1 MRIGPWQINS
11 WHSGSLIGAALAI
24 SFAATAQAAIV
35 VNIDKSAQRM
45 TVAVDGATRY
55 VWPVSTG
62 RAGYDTPNGTFKVNR
77 MDADHLSQEWD
88 NAPMPH
94 TMFFDMHGHAIHGFF
109 DVKHLGSPVSHGCVR
124 LAPANAATLFAL
136 VQGQGM
142 SQTTVVV
149 SGQAPARGGEEMARR
164 RRQPS
169 RSQRSRRKPRRPV
182 MTINRR
188 RRSPIR
194 RRPTG
199 DHRKLITAR
208 CTTRL
213 TRRRHR
219 DITDRCRSLTTD
231 RSSLITRSSRRVTI
245 RRSRRRSMCC
255 GRRGCTEFCCHANA
269 GHSAPSIRITQA
281 AIGRAQCHDRCCLQR
296 AVCHRSRAAKKIA
309 RHGVRP
315 GATSRRHSRSES
327 RRRV

>member
-1 MRIGPWQINS
+1 MRIGPWRINP
-11 WHSGSLIGAALAI
+11 WYSGSLIGAALAI

-164 RRQPS
+164 RAPTQQVAAQP
-169 RSQRSRRKPRRPV
+169 
-182 MTINRR
+182 
-188 RRSPIR
+188 
-194 RRPTG
+194 
-199 DHRKLITAR
+199 A
-208 CTTRL
+208 
-213 TRRRHR
+213 
-219 DITDRCRSLTTD
+219 
-231 RSSLITRSSRRVTI
+231 
-245 RRSRRRSMCC
+245 
-255 GRRGCTEFCCHANA
+255 
-269 GHSAPSIRITQA
+269 QA
-281 AIGRAQCHDRCCLQR
+281 APPGYDYQPAPPQPYPVQAYGQPQTYYRQLQQPAYPPPPQGYYRQVPQPYYEQQQPYYAQQPPGYYPPQPPPVYVL
-296 AVCHRSRAAKKIA
+296 
-309 RHGVRP
+309 RP
-315 GATSRRHSRSES
+315 PGLY
-327 RRRV
+327 